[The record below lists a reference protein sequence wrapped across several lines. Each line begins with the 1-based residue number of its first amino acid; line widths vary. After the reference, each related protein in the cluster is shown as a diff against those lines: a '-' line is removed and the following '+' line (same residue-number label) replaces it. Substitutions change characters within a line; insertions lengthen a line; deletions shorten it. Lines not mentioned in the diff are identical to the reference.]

1 MMCGVMWQVLLLPS
15 TLLLMLV
22 ASVAVASGSEPA
34 ERNLYL
40 SDHPGQEAPKLYV
53 VGRIATILRLE
64 QRCDPARTKML
75 GWEGRFEPVVCTG
88 TSVLLVPL
96 HDLEPEDRFLLMVTL
111 ADGTELPFTVTSRK
125 ERYGDR
131 SGDQQVNVFRD
142 HKAPHAVLASL
153 HDSLER
159 EQKLKEENE
168 RYRREDS
175 VNHALAALLAK
186 GAEGMTPFQLRQR
199 WLLKSSDDV
208 ELQVSVLTS
217 KDQSKAAVV
226 FNVRNNSAVESW
238 QLMEARLWTESLG
251 EPRPFA
257 LRSSR
262 EQWGPGGEHGQIAVV
277 MDASAFDS
285 KKGPERL
292 VLELF
297 RGDGLRQACVLLEK
311 RMMR

>member
-1 MMCGVMWQVLLLPS
+1 MSRLLLFRS

-22 ASVAVASGSEPA
+22 APVAVARGADPV

-40 SDHPGQEAPKLYV
+40 SDHPGMETPRLYV
-53 VGRIATILRLE
+53 AGRIVTVLRLE
-64 QRCDPARTKML
+64 QPCDPTRTKLL

-96 HDLEPEDRFLLMVTL
+96 HDLEPEDRFLLLVTL

-125 ERYGDR
+125 ERHGDR
-131 SGDQQVNVFRD
+131 SGDQQVNVFKDRT
-142 HKAPHAVLASL
+142 APHAVLASL

-159 EQKLKEENE
+159 EQKLREENE
-168 RYRREDS
+168 RYRKEDS
-175 VNHALAALLAK
+175 VNHALAALVAK
-186 GAEGMTPFQLRQR
+186 GAEELTPFQLRQK
-199 WLLKSSDDV
+199 WLLKSHDDV
-208 ELQVSVLTS
+208 EILVSVLTN
-217 KDQSKAAVV
+217 KDQTKAAVV
-226 FNVRNNSAVESW
+226 FNVRNNSATMSW
-238 QLMEARLWTESLG
+238 QLMEARLWTKSRE

-262 EQWGPGGEHGQIAVV
+262 EQWGPGGENGKIAVV
-277 MDASAFDS
+277 MDTSIFDS
-285 KKGPERL
+285 KTGPERL

-297 RGDGLRQACVLLEK
+297 RGDGLQQAYVVLEK